1 MCAAPCR
8 IAACLP
14 LYVDGLCT
22 SACAALGIQNGVPIA
37 QTVWGRIPVAHWR
50 FSRWRRFRMAFLQ
63 MASLPDK
70 HENPTSR
77 SSRRGIL
84 SFGNV
89 PDAQVERL
97 AKKFKAHPEC
107 LDLTRRRCYDIRGEL
122 WDRLSVTS
130 MVGTYKFEHV
140 SFTKLLREVTQQGP
154 WRAELQKLFWQR
166 PITSDSP
173 LSLVIYG
180 DELTPGNILR
190 LNNNL
195 KMMAWYFTVYEFA
208 ERFTRHEAMWLP
220 LRVISLT
227 ECRIT
232 SEPS

>member
-1 MCAAPCR
+1 MSDSGVFAALCR
-8 IAACLP
+8 WAVYTI
-14 LYVDGLCT
+14 
-22 SACAALGIQNGVPIA
+22 ACAALGIQNGVPIA
-37 QTVWGRIPVAHWR
+37 RTVWGRIPVAHWR
-50 FSRWRRFRMAFLQ
+50 FSRWRRFRMAFIQ

-70 HENPTSR
+70 HEHPTSR
-77 SSRRGIL
+77 SSRRGIF

-97 AKKFKAHPEC
+97 AKKFKANPKF
-107 LDLTRRRCYDIRGEL
+107 LDMTRRRCYENRSEL
-122 WDRLSVTS
+122 WSRLSVTS

-140 SFTKLLREVTQQGP
+140 SFTKLLKEVTQFGP

-180 DELTPGNILR
+180 DELTPGNILK

-195 KMMAWYFTVYEFA
+195 KMMAWYFTAYEFP
-208 ERFTRHEAMWLP
+208 E
-220 LRVISLT
+220 
-227 ECRIT
+227 RIT
-232 SEPS
+232 RP